1 MKYFGI
7 VALSAVVVA
16 SLSTGVL
23 AGDGHGHK
31 GAKHEFFK
39 KADVNGDGQ
48 LSQDE
53 FKTICTKGDAEKKF
67 AAADTDKD
75 GFLTPAELKAARGKK
90 RAKGD
95 AACPAAAAPATPA
108 PAAPAK

>member
-39 KADVNGDGQ
+39 KADVNGDGK

-75 GFLTPAELKAARGKK
+75 GFLTPEELKAAHGKK
-90 RAKGD
+90 AKGD
-95 AACPAAAAPATPA
+95 AACPAAAASATPA
-108 PAAPAK
+108 PADPAK